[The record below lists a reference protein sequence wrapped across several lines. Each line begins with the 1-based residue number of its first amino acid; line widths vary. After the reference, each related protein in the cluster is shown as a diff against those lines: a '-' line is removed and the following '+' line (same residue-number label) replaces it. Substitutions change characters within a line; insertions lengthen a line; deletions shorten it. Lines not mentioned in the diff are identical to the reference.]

1 MVHART
7 SCSSWFGGSFIKGMK
22 KDGLWAF
29 AGARAAGQA
38 RKLSESLEGRIASEA
53 LGCVQKLA
61 GLFSMVFHRVPC
73 MKRLAGRERNEL
85 EREDFA
91 EGKDWA
97 DLLVKVYAGIVHLMD
112 HVPPAGGVFLS
123 SGLRSG
129 LENVRANKFVAS

>member
-53 LGCVQKLA
+53 LGGVQKLA

-73 MKRLAGRERNEL
+73 MKRLAGGESYEL
-85 EREDFA
+85 QREDFA
-91 EGKDWA
+91 EGKDRA
-97 DLLVKVYAGIVHLMD
+97 DLLVEVYAGVIHFVD
-112 HVPPAGGVFLS
+112 HVTPACGVYGPS
-123 SGLRSG
+123 GIGLR
-129 LENVRANKFVAS
+129 LENVRANELI